1 MVDNIAFKLVL
12 KQVLK
17 KPMSELT
24 LKDKEILYEYYLNE
38 AKDSFSM
45 ALDYAE
51 ETNQLEGLM
60 TEAKCLVFDVEDK
73 GVEIGG
79 MN

>member
-1 MVDNIAFKLVL
+1 MVDNIAFELVL

-38 AKDSFSM
+38 AKDNFGM

-51 ETNQLEGLM
+51 ELGKLKELM
-60 TEAKCLVFDVEDK
+60 VDAKCLVFDVEDK
-73 GVEIGG
+73 GIEIGG